1 MASHGRHD
9 GDHACSECEKKF
21 GTKQSLKRH
30 QKKIHKRSSD
40 QNDISENSNETQNDV
55 NLNGN
60 NDTVGPDLMDLIN
73 FDVTTADL
81 DPLIGIDLN
90 QAVILP
96 INF

>member
-21 GTKQSLKRH
+21 GTKRSLKRH

-40 QNDISENSNETQNDV
+40 ENDISKNSNETQNDV

-60 NDTVGPDLMDLIN
+60 NDTVGPDLMGRIN

-81 DPLIGIDLN
+81 DPLID
-90 QAVILP
+90 
-96 INF
+96 

>member
-1 MASHGRHD
+1 M
-9 GDHACSECEKKF
+9 
-21 GTKQSLKRH
+21 KRH

-40 QNDISENSNETQNDV
+40 ENDISENSNETQNDV